1 MAVALFCLRDYF
13 EVGNMT
19 SQSEIKIALCNRGF
33 KEIDQLFQFAY
44 DNNFQGVEYTIE
56 AESYT
61 DFDRTYDRLLKLKE
75 SELEIRYHL
84 PFKNIEL
91 GLRDKNAAE
100 KSLDYLQYV
109 LDALENIGGRHIITH
124 LGLGYSD
131 KDHYLSYTNAVRYLK
146 KLKEYADTKNIVVVL
161 ENLRFGLAGAP
172 EPHKYILA
180 ETGCS
185 ACLDIGHASNSRIV
199 LSSQISCEEYIEEM
213 GSVVI
218 QAHIYDQEKIDKK
231 TGKYKH
237 FCPQSEEDIR
247 SRVMALRKY
256 TNCKWYLIELI
267 VPEEILETKKMIDH
281 ILQSDVDLVF

>member
-1 MAVALFCLRDYF
+1 MI
-13 EVGNMT
+13 
-19 SQSEIKIALCNRGF
+19 SQSEIKVALCNRGF

-44 DNNFQGVEYTIE
+44 DNYFQGVEYTIE
-56 AESYT
+56 AESYA
-61 DFDRTYDRLLKLKE
+61 DFDRAYDKLLKLRK
-75 SELEIRYHL
+75 SDLEIRYHL
-84 PFKNIEL
+84 PFKNMEL
-91 GLRDKNAAE
+91 GLRDENAAE
-100 KSLDYLQYV
+100 RSLTYLQYV

-146 KLKEYADTKNIVVVL
+146 ELRKYADTKNIVVVL

-172 EPHKYILA
+172 EPHKYILT

-199 LSSQISCEEYIEEM
+199 LSSQISCEDYIKAM

-218 QAHIYDQEKIDKK
+218 QAHIYDQEKIDKE
-231 TGKYKH
+231 TGRYKH
-237 FCPQSEEDIR
+237 FCPQTEEDIR

-256 TNCKWYLIELI
+256 TNCKWYLIELMM
-267 VPEEILETKKMIDH
+267 PEEILKTKKMIDN
-281 ILQSDVDLVF
+281 ILKSDVNPVF